1 MKTCP
6 HCRTGTLRRRTVNYA
21 NWHAGQYVV
30 VPQLPAWSCDVCA
43 LCQIDVEALHQ
54 LLPLIGPVTRP
65 DFSLARRA
73 ANKQRHINERAYD
86 DSDPDRDRRTA

>member
-1 MKTCP
+1 MKMCP
-6 HCRTGTLRRRTVNYA
+6 NCHTGHLHPRAVNYG

-30 VPQLPAWSCDVCA
+30 VPNLPAWGCDVCA
-43 LCQIDVEALHQ
+43 LCQIDADALQH

-65 DFSLARRA
+65 DPTQPRRA
-73 ANKQRHINERAYD
+73 ANAQLLINDLAYD